1 MHLTRAGCLVVAI
14 VVLAACTSAGTAARP
29 SPSIS
34 PSPVPTDLLSLAG
47 LSSPDLMTPLG
58 MTGTIGPDKVT
69 LLGAYADPVRI
80 VLVARVDPAGAGP
93 GFNLEDDGGFISAG
107 GGGANMP
114 SGDVYQGYDTGPHV
128 AAGQVAH
135 FKAHVVV
142 ELPSGN
148 PMTPAPTL
156 VFSFAVR
163 VQTVDHLPTGT
174 PFQLGPFHVTIEHLD
189 ITPGF
194 INLEALLGG
203 ASMDDV
209 IGPDKQDFVTA
220 IDSSGTKLRTVAGG
234 GGIAAGGA
242 SIHFQWTRPTGNG
255 TYSIRFNLNGAT
267 HTTPL

>member
-1 MHLTRAGCLVVAI
+1 MHLKRAGCLVFAI

-69 LLGAYADPVRI
+69 LVGAYADPVRI

-93 GFNLEDDGGFISAG
+93 EFSLEDDGGIISAS

-148 PMTPAPTL
+148 PMTPAPKL

-163 VQTVDHLPTGT
+163 VQNVDHRPNGT
-174 PFQLGPFHVTIEHLD
+174 PFELGAFQVTIQHLD

-194 INLEALLGG
+194 INLEALFGG
-203 ASMDDV
+203 ASVDDV
-209 IGPDKQDFVTA
+209 MGRDKQDLVTA
-220 IDSSGTKLRTVAGG
+220 VDASGSKLRTVAGG
-234 GGIAAGGA
+234 AGIAAGGA
-242 SIHFQWTRPTGNG
+242 VIHFQWMRPAGNG
-255 TYSIRFNLNGAT
+255 SYSIHFNLNGST
-267 HTTPL
+267 HATPL